1 MFFVDVDCGS
11 FFKKRSTVE
20 ALRQQFLPEG
30 KSRGIPKKNVDSQY
44 SILEESWN
52 YGQIKDFYRWV
63 QSTSQNSLPQGIG
76 RERLENQQRVA

>member
-30 KSRGIPKKNVDSQY
+30 KSRGIPKKMLTVNTPYLKNHEIMGKLKTFTSECSQQVKTVY
-44 SILEESWN
+44 PRVLAES
-52 YGQIKDFYRWV
+52 
-63 QSTSQNSLPQGIG
+63 L
-76 RERLENQQRVA
+76 